1 MSWGQKTRRS
11 IASQLRTM
19 ETGIMVMDSGKK
31 VNYRDR
37 FLKDIGPKA
46 RGHGKVFVYTFPP
59 SFFRCLDET
68 SY

>member
-1 MSWGQKTRRS
+1 
-11 IASQLRTM
+11 M
-19 ETGIMVMDSGKK
+19 ETGIMVMDPGKK